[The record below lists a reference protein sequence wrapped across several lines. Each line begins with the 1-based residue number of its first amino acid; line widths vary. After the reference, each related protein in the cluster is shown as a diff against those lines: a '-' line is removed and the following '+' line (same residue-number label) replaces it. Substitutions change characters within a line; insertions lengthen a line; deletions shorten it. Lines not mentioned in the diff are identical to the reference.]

1 MIDGRDA
8 NVAQIA
14 AGMAWWYRKYQKE
27 QTDRQRE
34 AYAAAEEVARA
45 AKRGLWT
52 DRDPVAPW
60 EWRHK

>member
-14 AGMAWWYRKYQKE
+14 AGMAWWYRKYQSE
-27 QTDRQRE
+27 QTLRQRTDYE
-34 AYAAAEEVARA
+34 AAEGVARV